1 MLYFL
6 TTVFISHIPQWQAVK
21 NLKIASCRDLKCQ
34 KITARH
40 RWGVLNKGEMY
51 DDHSNIKWHAEIKLI
66 EFNVLWKR
74 ARRIQCPGAVNANN
88 IQSFGACLH
97 MSAVEKYDLLSSTI
111 FGMKQGRMRGVV
123 PAWCSDMGFSKA
135 RVQLLWMPVSCL
147 RGPQI
152 HAVQCCHWLNSFL
165 FICLCT
171 IHPLMAPVFL
181 LRLSEKM
188 NPTSKLHCKLKMTSM
203 F

>member
-51 DDHSNIKWHAEIKLI
+51 DDHSNIKWHAEIKLF

-74 ARRIQCPGAVNANN
+74 ARRIQCPGAVNASN

-111 FGMKQGRMRGVV
+111 FGMKQGRMYQLGVQT
-123 PAWCSDMGFSKA
+123 W
-135 RVQLLWMPVSCL
+135 
-147 RGPQI
+147 
-152 HAVQCCHWLNSFL
+152 
-165 FICLCT
+165 
-171 IHPLMAPVFL
+171 VFL
-181 LRLSEKM
+181 KPESSCYGCQCHASEDHRYTQY
-188 NPTSKLHCKLKMTSM
+188 NVVID
-203 F
+203 